1 MQKKRISKRLKQ
13 GALVGAAIF
22 LVAQIYA
29 FRELV
34 LLGIFFSIAFWLV
47 AGVVCVGLLIFGGV
61 HATLV
66 WMGRHTS
73 LEKFS
78 LEHPI
83 AWAQTL
89 RIAGVRRIVVHSGPT
104 QVQTKIVR
112 HGPRISFESPKI

>member
-1 MQKKRISKRLKQ
+1 MQKKRISKQLKQ
-13 GALVGAAIF
+13 GALVGTAIF

-34 LLGIFFSIAFWLV
+34 LLGILFSIAFWLV
-47 AGVVCVGLLIFGGV
+47 AGVVCVGLLIFAGV
-61 HATLV
+61 HAMLAWT
-66 WMGRHTS
+66 GRHTS

-83 AWAQTL
+83 ASVQTL
-89 RIAGVRRIVVHSGPT
+89 RIAGVKRIVVPSGPT

-112 HGPRISFESPKI
+112 HGI